1 MKKVI
6 KKILLTGVIIAALG
20 SGYVIYL
27 FNMPHRDVQ
36 SVSAFVE
43 IESDLLVNEFLMN
56 LEEANSKYLAED
68 GESKVIIVRGRVASI
83 TEDQRSQKVILLKE
97 ENTKVGVNVT
107 FMHHTNKNVNGIK
120 IGDIVSIKG
129 VVRSGA
135 EFDED
140 LDLYEDVIIEKSDI
154 VKS

>member
-6 KKILLTGVIIAALG
+6 KKILLTGVIIASLG

-27 FNMPHRDVQ
+27 FNIPHRDVQ

-43 IESDLLVNEFLMN
+43 IESDLLVNEFLVN

-68 GESKVIIVRGRVASI
+68 GESKVIIVRGKVASI

-97 ENTKVGVNVT
+97 ENSKVGVSVT
-107 FMHHTNKNVNGIK
+107 FMPHTNKNVNDIK

-154 VKS
+154 VKN